1 MKTEDPL
8 NLAAGL
14 LPKAY
19 LTGPDTAEAAGI
31 DHDLAERFWHA
42 VGMPRLDKDTVAF
55 SEADVDALIRLRTML
70 EAGYPIEDL
79 ITTSRLVGRAMSRI
93 SDAHSRSFRDR
104 LVGPLLAAGPNEAGQ
119 AAVLVRHVVD
129 LVAPLM
135 EYSYRRHIDAA
146 LQNLVLSESDELS
159 EKLAA
164 GFTDL
169 VAFSKLVDEL
179 QESEL
184 SNLIER
190 FEAVVMDVC
199 VESGVRLVKIVGD
212 SALFVSSEPVRAL
225 QAALAILERVQAD
238 EILPDA
244 RAGLDYGAVVPRA
257 GDYFGRPVNVASR
270 ITDVARPG
278 TLVASEEF
286 VEALPEGEV
295 ELSRMK
301 AQRLK
306 NVGRV
311 SLFRLRPF
319 LATEDS

>member
-1 MKTEDPL
+1 MANEGSL
-8 NLAAGL
+8 NLQAGL

-42 VGMPRLDKDTVAF
+42 VGMPRLDKQTVAF
-55 SEADVDALIRLRTML
+55 SEADVDALIRLKTML
-70 EAGYPIEDL
+70 EAGYPIDDL

-93 SDAHSRSFRDR
+93 SDAHTRSFRDR
-104 LVGPLLAAGPNEAGQ
+104 LVGPLLAAGPEEAGQ
-119 AAVLVRHVVD
+119 AAALVRHVVD

-146 LQNLVLSESDELS
+146 LQNIAAADSDQLS

-179 QESEL
+179 REDEL

-190 FEAVVMDVC
+190 FEGVVMDAC
-199 VESGVRLVKIVGD
+199 IDNGVRLVKIVGD

-225 QAALAILERVQAD
+225 RAALEILERVKAD
-238 EILPDA
+238 ENLPEA

-257 GDYFGRPVNVASR
+257 GDYFGRPVNVAAR

-278 TLVASEEF
+278 SLVASEQF
-286 VEALPEGEV
+286 VATLPEGEV
-295 ELSRMK
+295 ELSRMR

-311 SLFRLRPF
+311 SLFRLRP
-319 LATEDS
+319 LTPDEAT